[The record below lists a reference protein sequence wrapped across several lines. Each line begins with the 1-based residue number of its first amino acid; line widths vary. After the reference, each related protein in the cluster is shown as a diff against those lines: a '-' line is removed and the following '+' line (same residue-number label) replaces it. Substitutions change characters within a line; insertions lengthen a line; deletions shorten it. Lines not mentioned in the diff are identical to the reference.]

1 MSNFWIEI
9 GITLLF
15 SAFFSAAEIAFIS
28 SNKLLF
34 ELENKTSSITFKILN
49 KFYSNGNQFISCM
62 LLGNNIAL
70 VIYGLFMA
78 RALTPFLAH
87 FFSGDLL
94 ILLIQLLIATLF
106 IIFAGE
112 FIPKTVA
119 RFNPNLFLSLFAIP
133 LYIIYIILY
142 PVSKFA
148 SWIANLILRI
158 LGVKISVGNH
168 KRLGRH
174 DLDYFIQKTI
184 EETPENV
191 ELDTEVRF
199 FQNAMEFSQ
208 VKVRDCMVPRTEIIA
223 VGKEVSLEELTSK
236 FVETGFS
243 KIIVY
248 EGDIDNI
255 VGYIHSWE
263 LFVQPDDWTKSIV
276 SLIVV
281 PENMAANKLMKT
293 MLAEKKSMV
302 VVVDEFGGTSGIVTL
317 EDLVEEIFGEIEDE
331 HDTKLF
337 TAKKL
342 NDNTYVLS
350 GRMEID
356 RVNEMFDLDI
366 PESDEYITV
375 AGYILNHYQNFPKL
389 NETVI
394 IGQTEFKIL
403 RVTQTKIELVKL
415 KVHEK

>member
-1 MSNFWIEI
+1 MNNIWIEI

-15 SAFFSAAEIAFIS
+15 SAFFSAAEIAFVS

-34 ELENKTSSITFKILN
+34 ELENKASSITFKILN
-49 KFYSNGNQFISCM
+49 RFYTNPNQYISCM
-62 LLGNNIAL
+62 LLGNNIVL
-70 VIYGLFMA
+70 VIYGLLMA
-78 RALTPFLAH
+78 RALTPLMEPYL
-87 FFSGDLL
+87 SGDLL
-94 ILLIQLLIATLF
+94 ILLIQSLIATLF
-106 IIFAGE
+106 ILFAGE
-112 FIPKTVA
+112 FMPKTVA
-119 RFNPNLFLSLFAIP
+119 RLNPNFFLSLFAIP
-133 LYIIYIILY
+133 LYVVYIVLY

-148 SWIANLILRI
+148 SGIATLILRI
-158 LGVKISVGNH
+158 LGVKISIANR
-168 KRLGRH
+168 KSFGRD

-184 EETPENV
+184 DETPENV

-208 VKVRDCMVPRTEIIA
+208 VKVRDCMVPRTEITA
-223 VGKEVSLEELTSK
+223 VDKEVSLKELTSK

-243 KIIVY
+243 KIVVY
-248 EGDIDNI
+248 ERDIDNI
-255 VGYIHSWE
+255 IGYIHSLE

-293 MLAEKKSMV
+293 MLAGKKSMV

-317 EDLVEEIFGEIEDE
+317 EDLVEEIFGEFEDE
-331 HDTKLF
+331 HDTQLF

-342 NDNTYVLS
+342 NEDTYVLS

-356 RVNEMFDLDI
+356 RVNEMFDLNI

-375 AGYILNHYQNFPKL
+375 AGYILSYYQNFPKL
-389 NETVI
+389 NETVV
-394 IGQTEFKIL
+394 IGQMEFKIL
-403 RVTQTKIELVKL
+403 RVTHTKIELVKL
-415 KVHEK
+415 KVREK

>member
-1 MSNFWIEI
+1 MSNLWLEI
-9 GITLLF
+9 GITLVF
-15 SAFFSAAEIAFIS
+15 SAFFSAAEIAFVS

-34 ELENKTSSITFKILN
+34 EVENKTASITSRILN
-49 KFYSNGNQFISCM
+49 RFYSNSNQFISCM
-62 LLGNNIAL
+62 LLGNSIVL
-70 VIYGLFMA
+70 VIYGLFTA
-78 RALTPFLAH
+78 RALTPLMAPY
-87 FFSGDLL
+87 FSSALL
-94 ILLIQLLIATLF
+94 TLLIQSLIATLF
-106 IIFAGE
+106 ILFAGE

-119 RFNPNLFLSLFAIP
+119 RVEPNFFLSLFAIP
-133 LYIIYIILY
+133 LYIVYIILY
-142 PVSKFA
+142 PVSRFS
-148 SWIANLILRI
+148 SWIAGLIFRMFGI
-158 LGVKISVGNH
+158 KQSVVNY
-168 KRLGRH
+168 KQFGRH

-184 EETPENV
+184 DETPENV

-208 VKVRDCMVPRTEIIA
+208 VKVRDCMVPRTEITA
-223 VGKEVSLEELTSK
+223 VGKEATLEELTSK

-243 KIIVY
+243 KIVVY
-248 EGDIDNI
+248 DGDIDNI
-255 VGYIHSWE
+255 IGYIHSLE
-263 LFVQPDDWTKSIV
+263 LFSQPENWTQSIV

-293 MLAEKKSMV
+293 MLAEKRSMV
-302 VVVDEFGGTSGIVTL
+302 VVVDEFGGTSGMVTL

-331 HDTKLF
+331 HDTQLF
-337 TAKKL
+337 TAKKI
-342 NDNTYVLS
+342 DENTYVVS

-356 RVNEMFDLDI
+356 RLNDMFDTGI

-394 IGQTEFKIL
+394 IDRLEFKIL

-415 KVHEK
+415 KVNGK

>member
-1 MSNFWIEI
+1 MSHFWMEI

-15 SAFFSAAEIAFIS
+15 SAFFSAAEIAFVS

-34 ELENKTSSITFKILN
+34 ELENKTSSVTFKILHR
-49 KFYSNGNQFISCM
+49 FYSNANQFISCM

-78 RALTPFLAH
+78 RALTPWMEQYL
-87 FFSGDLL
+87 SGDLL
-94 ILLIQLLIATLF
+94 ILLIQSLIATLF
-106 IIFAGE
+106 ILFAGE
-112 FIPKTVA
+112 FIPKTLA
-119 RFNPNLFLSLFAIP
+119 RVNPNSFLSLFAIP
-133 LYIIYIILY
+133 LYIIYIVLY
-142 PVSKFA
+142 PVSKFI
-148 SWIANLILRI
+148 SWVAMLILRV
-158 LGVKISVGNH
+158 LGVKQSVVEPL
-168 KRLGRH
+168 RFGRH

-184 EETPENV
+184 EDTPENV
-191 ELDTEVRF
+191 ELDMEVRF

-208 VKVRDCMVPRTEIIA
+208 VKVRDCMVPRTEILA
-223 VGKEVSLEELTSK
+223 VSKGVSLKELTSK

-255 VGYIHSWE
+255 IGYIHSLE
-263 LFVQPDDWTKSIV
+263 LFVQPEDWTKSIV
-276 SLIVV
+276 FLTVV

-302 VVVDEFGGTSGIVTL
+302 VVVDEFGGTSGMVTL

-331 HDTKLF
+331 HDTRLF
-337 TAKKL
+337 TAKRISE
-342 NDNTYVLS
+342 NMYVLS
-350 GRMEID
+350 GRIEID
-356 RVNEMFDLDI
+356 RVNEMFDLNI

-394 IGQTEFKIL
+394 IGRLEFKIL

-415 KVHEK
+415 KVNEK

>member
-1 MSNFWIEI
+1 VSNFWLEI

-15 SAFFSAAEIAFIS
+15 SAFFSAAEIAFVS
-28 SNKLLF
+28 SNKLLL
-34 ELENKTSSITFKILN
+34 ELETKSSSFTFRILN
-49 KFYSNGNQFISCM
+49 RFYTNPNQFISCM

-70 VIYGLFMA
+70 VIYGLLMA
-78 RALTPFLAH
+78 RALTPLMTPY
-87 FFSGDLL
+87 FSGDLL
-94 ILLIQLLIATLF
+94 ILLIQSLIATLF
-106 IIFAGE
+106 ILFAGE
-112 FIPKTVA
+112 FLPKTVA
-119 RFNPNLFLSLFAIP
+119 RVNPNFFLSLFAIP
-133 LYIIYIILY
+133 LYIIYVVLY
-142 PVSKFA
+142 PLSKFA
-148 SWIANLILRI
+148 SWIATLILRI
-158 LGVKISVGNH
+158 LGVKISVVNH
-168 KRLGRH
+168 RRFGRH

-191 ELDTEVRF
+191 EVDTEVRF

-208 VKVRDCMVPRTEIIA
+208 VKVRDCMVPRTEILA
-223 VGKEVSLEELTSK
+223 VDREISLKDLTSK

-255 VGYIHSWE
+255 IGYIHSLE
-263 LFVQPDDWTKSIV
+263 LFVQPEDWTKSIV
-276 SLIVV
+276 LLTVV

-331 HDTKLF
+331 HDTQLF

-342 NDNTYVLS
+342 SENTFVLS

-356 RVNEMFDLDI
+356 RINEMFDLDI
-366 PESDEYITV
+366 PESDEYMTI

-389 NETVI
+389 NETVV
-394 IGQTEFKIL
+394 IGRLEFKIL
-403 RVTQTKIELVKL
+403 RVTHTKIELVKL
-415 KVHEK
+415 KVNEK

>member
-1 MSNFWIEI
+1 MSSFWLEI

-15 SAFFSAAEIAFIS
+15 SAFFAAGEISFVS

-34 ELENKTSSITFKILN
+34 ELENKSSGLTFKILN
-49 KFYSNGNQFISCM
+49 RFYTNPNQFISCM

-78 RALTPFLAH
+78 RALSPLMEPYI
-87 FFSGDLL
+87 SGDLL
-94 ILLIQLLIATLF
+94 ILLIQSLIATVVIL
-106 IIFAGE
+106 FAGE

-119 RFNPNLFLSLFAIP
+119 RVNPNFFLSVFAIP
-133 LYIIYIILY
+133 LYIVYIILY
-142 PVSKFA
+142 PLSKFS
-148 SWIANLILRI
+148 SWIATLVLRI
-158 LGVKISVGNH
+158 VGVKISADSY
-168 KRLGRH
+168 KRYGRH
-174 DLDYFIQKTI
+174 DLDYFLQKTI
-184 EETPENV
+184 EEAPENV

-199 FQNAMEFSQ
+199 FQNAMDFSQ
-208 VKVRDCMVPRTEIIA
+208 VKVRDCMVPRTEILA
-223 VGKEVSLEELTSK
+223 VDRQVSLKELTFK
-236 FVETGFS
+236 FTESGFS
-243 KIIVY
+243 KIVVY
-248 EGDIDNI
+248 ERDIDNI
-255 VGYIHSWE
+255 IGYIHSLE

-281 PENMAANKLMKT
+281 PENMAANKLMKM

-331 HDTKLF
+331 HDTQLF
-337 TAKKL
+337 TAKKI
-342 NDNTYVLS
+342 NDDTYVLS

-356 RVNEMFDLDI
+356 RVNEMFDLHI

-389 NETVI
+389 NETLV
-394 IGQTEFKIL
+394 IGQLEFKIL
-403 RVTQTKIELVKL
+403 RVTHTKIELVKL
-415 KVHEK
+415 KVNEK

>member
-1 MSNFWIEI
+1 MNNFWVEI

-15 SAFFSAAEIAFIS
+15 SAFFSAAEIAFVS

-34 ELENKTSSITFKILN
+34 ELENKTSSLTFKILN
-49 KFYSNGNQFISCM
+49 KFYVNADQFISCM

-70 VIYGLFMA
+70 VIYGLLMA
-78 RALTPFLAH
+78 RALTPWMEQFL
-87 FFSGDLL
+87 SGDLL
-94 ILLIQLLIATLF
+94 ILLIQSLIATVFILF
-106 IIFAGE
+106 TGE

-119 RFNPNLFLSLFAIP
+119 RVNPNFFLSLFAIP
-133 LYIIYIILY
+133 LYIVYIILY
-142 PVSKFA
+142 PVSRFA
-148 SWIANLILRI
+148 SWIANLVLRI
-158 LGVKISVGNH
+158 LGIKIAEDNR

-184 EETPENV
+184 DETPENV
-191 ELDTEVRF
+191 EIDTEVRF
-199 FQNAMEFSQ
+199 FQNAMDFSQ
-208 VKVRDCMVPRTEIIA
+208 VKVRDCMVPRTEIVA
-223 VGKEVSLEELTSK
+223 VDKKVSLKDLTSR

-243 KIIVY
+243 KIVVY

-255 VGYIHSWE
+255 IGYIHSLE
-263 LFVQPDDWTKSIV
+263 LFVQPENWTQSVVPLVI
-276 SLIVV
+276 V

-293 MLAEKKSMV
+293 MLSEKRSMV
-302 VVVDEFGGTSGIVTL
+302 VVVDEFGGTSGMVTL

-331 HDTKLF
+331 HDPQLF
-337 TAKKL
+337 TAKKI
-342 NDNTYVLS
+342 NENTYIVS

-375 AGYILNHYQNFPKL
+375 AGYILNHYRNFPKL
-389 NETVI
+389 NETVM
-394 IGQTEFKIL
+394 IGLSEFKIL
-403 RVTQTKIELVKL
+403 RVTQTKIELVQL

>member
-1 MSNFWIEI
+1 MSNFWLEI

-15 SAFFSAAEIAFIS
+15 SAFFSAAEIAFVS

-34 ELENKTSSITFKILN
+34 ELENATSSITFKILN
-49 KFYSNGNQFISCM
+49 RFYDNANQFISCM
-62 LLGNNIAL
+62 LLGNNIVL
-70 VIYGLFMA
+70 VIYGLLMA
-78 RALTPFLAH
+78 RALTPLMTPYL
-87 FFSGDLL
+87 SNDLL
-94 ILLIQLLIATLF
+94 ILLIQSLIATLF
-106 IIFAGE
+106 ILFAGE

-119 RFNPNLFLSLFAIP
+119 RVNPNFFLSLFAIP
-133 LYIIYIILY
+133 LFVVYIILY
-142 PVSKFA
+142 PVSKSV
-148 SWIANLILRI
+148 SWIATLVLHI
-158 LGVKISVGNH
+158 LGVKQSIVNH
-168 KRLGRH
+168 KQFGRN

-191 ELDTEVRF
+191 EIDTEVRF
-199 FQNAMEFSQ
+199 FQNAMDFSQ
-208 VKVRDCMVPRTEIIA
+208 VKVRDCMVPRTEIVA
-223 VGKEVSLEELTSK
+223 VDKEASLKELTSK

-243 KIIVY
+243 KILVY

-255 VGYIHSWE
+255 IGYIHSLE
-263 LFVQPDDWTKSIV
+263 LFAQPENWTQSIV
-276 SLIVV
+276 SLLVV
-281 PENMAANKLMKT
+281 PENLAANKLMKT

-331 HDTKLF
+331 HDTQLF

-342 NDNTYVLS
+342 SDNTYILS

-356 RVNEMFDLDI
+356 RLNEMFDTGI
-366 PESDEYITV
+366 PESDEYLTV

-389 NETVI
+389 NETI
-394 IGQTEFKIL
+394 AIGQLEFKIL

>member
-1 MSNFWIEI
+1 MSSFWTGI

-15 SAFFSAAEIAFIS
+15 SAFFSAAEIAFIT

-34 ELENKTSSITFKILN
+34 ELENKASSITFKILN
-49 KFYSNGNQFISCM
+49 RFYNNANPFISSM

-78 RALTPFLAH
+78 RALTPLMTPFLSNA
-87 FFSGDLL
+87 LL
-94 ILLIQLLIATLF
+94 ILLIQSLIATVFML
-106 IIFAGE
+106 FAGE

-119 RFNPNLFLSLFAIP
+119 RVNPNFFLSLFAIP
-133 LYIIYIILY
+133 LYIVYIILY
-142 PVSKFA
+142 PVSKFS
-148 SWIANLILRI
+148 SWIAAMILRVFGI
-158 LGVKISVGNH
+158 KLSIVNH
-168 KRLGRH
+168 KRFGRD

-184 EETPENV
+184 DETPKNV

-199 FQNAMEFSQ
+199 IQNAMEFSQ
-208 VKVRDCMVPRTEIIA
+208 VKVRDCIMPRTEIVA
-223 VGKEVSLEELTSK
+223 VDKGASLNELTSK
-236 FVETGFS
+236 FIETGFS
-243 KIIVY
+243 KIVVY

-255 VGYIHSWE
+255 TGYIHSLE
-263 LFVQPDDWTKSIV
+263 LFVQPDDWTKSVIP
-276 SLIVV
+276 LNVV
-281 PENMAANKLMKT
+281 PENMTANKLMKT

-317 EDLVEEIFGEIEDE
+317 EDLVEEIFGEFEDE
-331 HDTKLF
+331 HDPQQF

-342 NDNTYVLS
+342 SDNVYVLS

-356 RVNEMFDLDI
+356 RVNEMFDIDI
-366 PESDEYITV
+366 PESDDYMTV

-389 NETVI
+389 NETVV
-394 IGQTEFKIL
+394 IGRMEFKIL
-403 RVTQTKIELVKL
+403 KVTHTKIELVKL

>member
-1 MSNFWIEI
+1 MNNLWLEI

-15 SAFFSAAEIAFIS
+15 SALFSAAEIAFVS

-49 KFYSNGNQFISCM
+49 RFYTHANQFISCL
-62 LLGNNIAL
+62 LLGNNIVL
-70 VIYGLFMA
+70 VIYGLLMA
-78 RALTPFLAH
+78 HALTPLMAQ
-87 FFSGDLL
+87 FFSDDFL
-94 ILLIQLLIATLF
+94 ILLMQSFIATAF
-106 IIFAGE
+106 ILFAGE

-119 RFNPNLFLSLFAIP
+119 RVNPNFFLSLFAIP

-142 PVSKFA
+142 PISKFS
-148 SWIANLILRI
+148 SWIANLTLRI
-158 LGVKISVGNH
+158 FGVKISAVNR
-168 KRLGRH
+168 KSFGRD

-184 EETPENV
+184 DETPENV

-208 VKVRDCMVPRTEIIA
+208 VKVRDCMVPRTEIVA
-223 VGKEVSLEELTSK
+223 VDREASLKELTSK

-243 KIIVY
+243 KVVVY

-255 VGYIHSWE
+255 IGYIHSLE

-342 NDNTYVLS
+342 NDNTYVIS

-375 AGYILNHYQNFPKL
+375 AGYILNHYQTFPKL
-389 NETVI
+389 NETVV
-394 IGQTEFKIL
+394 IGRMEFKIL
-403 RVTQTKIELVKL
+403 KVTQTKIELVKL
-415 KVHEK
+415 KVYEK

>member
-1 MSNFWIEI
+1 MSNLWIEI
-9 GITLLF
+9 GVILVF

-34 ELENKTSSITFKILN
+34 ELKNKPSSITFKILN
-49 KFYSNGNQFISCM
+49 RFYTNPNQYISCM
-62 LLGNNIAL
+62 LLGNNIVL
-70 VIYGLFMA
+70 VIYGLLMA
-78 RALTPFLAH
+78 RALTPIMALYL
-87 FFSGDLL
+87 SGDLL
-94 ILLIQLLIATLF
+94 ILLIQLFIATIF
-106 IIFAGE
+106 ILIAGE

-119 RFNPNLFLSLFAIP
+119 RVDPNFFLSLFAIP
-133 LYIIYIILY
+133 LYLIYIILY
-142 PVSKFA
+142 PISKF
-148 SWIANLILRI
+148 SSFIATLILR
-158 LGVKISVGNH
+158 LFGVKISIANR
-168 KRLGRH
+168 KSFGRD

-184 EETPENV
+184 DESPKNV
-191 ELDTEVRF
+191 EIDTEVRF

-208 VKVRDCMVPRTEIIA
+208 VKVRDCMVPRTEILT
-223 VGKEVSLEELTSK
+223 VGKEVSLKDLTSK

-243 KIIVY
+243 KIVVY

-255 VGYIHSWE
+255 IGYIHSKE
-263 LFVQPDDWTKSIV
+263 LFGQPDDWTKSII
-276 SLIVV
+276 SLIIV
-281 PENMAANKLMKT
+281 PENMAANKLMKM

-331 HDTKLF
+331 HDTQLY
-337 TAKKL
+337 TAKKI
-342 NDNTYVLS
+342 NGNTYVLS

-366 PESDEYITV
+366 PESDEYLTI

-394 IGQTEFKIL
+394 IGQLEFKIL

>member
-15 SAFFSAAEIAFIS
+15 TAFFSAAEIAFIS

-78 RALTPFLAH
+78 RALTPLMAQFL
-87 FFSGDLL
+87 SGDLL
-94 ILLIQLLIATLF
+94 ILLIQLLIATVF
-106 IIFAGE
+106 ILFAGE

-119 RFNPNLFLSLFAIP
+119 RFNPNFFLSLFAIP
-133 LYIIYIILY
+133 LYIIYIVLY
-142 PVSKFA
+142 PVSRFA
-148 SWIANLILRI
+148 SWTANLILRI
-158 LGVKISVGNH
+158 LGVKISAGNN
-168 KRLGRH
+168 KGLGRH

-184 EETPENV
+184 EDAPENV

-208 VKVRDCMVPRTEIIA
+208 VKVRDCMVPRTEIVA

-255 VGYIHSWE
+255 AGYIHSWE
-263 LFVQPDDWTKSIV
+263 LFVQPEDWTKSIV
-276 SLIVV
+276 SLTVV

-331 HDTKLF
+331 HDIKLF

-342 NDNTYVLS
+342 SDNTYVLS

-389 NETVI
+389 NETVMI
-394 IGQTEFKIL
+394 ERMEFKIL

>member
-1 MSNFWIEI
+1 MNNFWLEI
-9 GITLLF
+9 VITLIF
-15 SAFFSAAEIAFIS
+15 SAFFSASEIAFIS

-34 ELENKTSSITFKILN
+34 EMEKKSSSITSWILN
-49 KFYSNGNQFISCM
+49 RFYSNTNEFISCM

-70 VIYGLFMA
+70 VIYGLFTA
-78 RALTPFLAH
+78 RALKPLMEQFL
-87 FFSGDLL
+87 SGDLL
-94 ILLIQLLIATLF
+94 ILLIQSLVATIF
-106 IIFAGE
+106 ILFAGE

-119 RFNPNLFLSLFAIP
+119 RFNPNFFLSLFAIP
-133 LYIIYIILY
+133 LYITYIILY
-142 PVSKFA
+142 PISKFS
-148 SWIANLILRI
+148 SWIAALVLRVF
-158 LGVKISVGNH
+158 GVKISVANQKH
-168 KRLGRH
+168 FGRH

-184 EETPENV
+184 DETPENV

-208 VKVRDCMVPRTEIIA
+208 VKVRDCMVPRTEIVA
-223 VGKEVSLEELTSK
+223 VDKKIFLKELTTK

-255 VGYIHSWE
+255 VGYIHSLE
-263 LFVQPDDWTKSIV
+263 IFVQPEDWTKSIV
-276 SLIVV
+276 SLTIV

-331 HDTKLF
+331 HDSQQF
-337 TAKKL
+337 TVKKL
-342 NDNTYVLS
+342 SDDMYVLS

-366 PESDEYITV
+366 PESDEYMTI
-375 AGYILNHYQNFPKL
+375 AGFILNHYQSFPKL
-389 NETVI
+389 NETVMV
-394 IGQTEFKIL
+394 GHFEFKIL
-403 RVTQTKIELVKL
+403 KVTHTKIELVKL

>member
-1 MSNFWIEI
+1 MSNLWTEI
-9 GITLLF
+9 GITILF
-15 SAFFSAAEIAFIS
+15 SAFFSAAEIAFVA

-34 ELENKTSSITFKILN
+34 ELENKASSITFKILN
-49 KFYSNGNQFISCM
+49 RFYSNPNQFISCM

-78 RALTPFLAH
+78 RALTPLMAPYI
-87 FFSGDLL
+87 SSDLL
-94 ILLIQLLIATLF
+94 ILLIQSLIATLF
-106 IIFAGE
+106 ILFAGE

-119 RFNPNLFLSLFAIP
+119 RVNPNFFLSIFAIP
-133 LYIIYIILY
+133 LSIVYIILY
-142 PVSKFA
+142 PVSRFS
-148 SWIANLILRI
+148 SWVATMLLRVFGI
-158 LGVKISVGNH
+158 KLSVVDH
-168 KRLGRH
+168 RRFGRD

-184 EETPENV
+184 DETPENV

-208 VKVRDCMVPRTEIIA
+208 VKVRDCMVPRTEVVA
-223 VGKEVSLEELTSK
+223 VDKDVPLKELNSK

-255 VGYIHSWE
+255 IGYIHSLE
-263 LFVQPDDWTKSIV
+263 LFVQPADWTKSIV
-276 SLIVV
+276 SLTVV
-281 PENMAANKLMKT
+281 PENMAANKLMKS
-293 MLAEKKSMV
+293 MLAGKKNMV

-331 HDTKLF
+331 HDSQQF

-342 NDNTYVLS
+342 SDNTYVLS

-366 PESDEYITV
+366 PESDDYITV

-389 NETVI
+389 NETVVI
-394 IGQTEFKIL
+394 ENKEFKIL
-403 RVTQTKIELVKL
+403 KVTRTKIELVKL
-415 KVHEK
+415 KVYEK

>member
-1 MSNFWIEI
+1 MSNFWLEI

-15 SAFFSAAEIAFIS
+15 SAFFSAAEIAFVS
-28 SNKLLF
+28 SNKLLL
-34 ELENKTSSITFKILN
+34 ELETKSSSFTFRILN
-49 KFYSNGNQFISCM
+49 RFYTNPNQFISCM

-70 VIYGLFMA
+70 VIYGLLMA
-78 RALTPFLAH
+78 RALTPLMTPY
-87 FFSGDLL
+87 FSGDLL
-94 ILLIQLLIATLF
+94 ILLIQSLIATLF
-106 IIFAGE
+106 ILFAGE
-112 FIPKTVA
+112 FLPKTVA
-119 RFNPNLFLSLFAIP
+119 RVNPNFFLSLFAIP
-133 LYIIYIILY
+133 LYIIYVVLY
-142 PVSKFA
+142 PLSKFA
-148 SWIANLILRI
+148 SWIATLILRI
-158 LGVKISVGNH
+158 LGVKISVVNH
-168 KRLGRH
+168 RRFGRH

-191 ELDTEVRF
+191 EVDTEVRF

-208 VKVRDCMVPRTEIIA
+208 VKVRDCMVPRTEILA
-223 VGKEVSLEELTSK
+223 VDREISLKDLTSK

-255 VGYIHSWE
+255 IGYIHSLE
-263 LFVQPDDWTKSIV
+263 LFVQPEDWTKSIV
-276 SLIVV
+276 LLTVV

-331 HDTKLF
+331 HDTQLF

-342 NDNTYVLS
+342 SENTFVLS

-356 RVNEMFDLDI
+356 RINEMFDLDI
-366 PESDEYITV
+366 PESDEYMTI

-389 NETVI
+389 NETVV
-394 IGQTEFKIL
+394 IGRLEFKIL
-403 RVTQTKIELVKL
+403 RVTHTKIELVKL
-415 KVHEK
+415 KVNEK

>member
-1 MSNFWIEI
+1 MSSFWLEI

-15 SAFFSAAEIAFIS
+15 SAFFAAGEITFVS

-34 ELENKTSSITFKILN
+34 ELENKSSSLTFKILN
-49 KFYSNGNQFISCM
+49 RFYTNPNQFISCM

-78 RALTPFLAH
+78 RALRPLLEPYI
-87 FFSGDLL
+87 SGDLF
-94 ILLIQLLIATLF
+94 ILLIQSLIATVVIL
-106 IIFAGE
+106 FAGE

-119 RFNPNLFLSLFAIP
+119 RVNPNFFLSAFAIP
-133 LYIIYIILY
+133 LYIVYIILY
-142 PVSKFA
+142 PLSKFS
-148 SWIANLILRI
+148 SWIATLILRI
-158 LGVKISVGNH
+158 FGVKISDDSY
-168 KRLGRH
+168 KRYGRH
-174 DLDYFIQKTI
+174 DLDYFLQKTI
-184 EETPENV
+184 EGAPENV

-199 FQNAMEFSQ
+199 FQNAMDFSQ
-208 VKVRDCMVPRTEIIA
+208 VKVRDCMVPRTEILA
-223 VGKEVSLEELTSK
+223 VDRQVSLKELTSK
-236 FVETGFS
+236 FTESGFS
-243 KIIVY
+243 KIVVY

-255 VGYIHSWE
+255 IGYIHSLE

-331 HDTKLF
+331 HDTQLF
-337 TAKKL
+337 TAKKISA
-342 NDNTYVLS
+342 DTYVLS

-356 RVNEMFDLDI
+356 RVNEMFDLNI

-389 NETVI
+389 NETLV
-394 IGQTEFKIL
+394 IGQMEFKIL
-403 RVTQTKIELVKL
+403 RVTHTKIELVKL
-415 KVHEK
+415 KVNEK

>member
-1 MSNFWIEI
+1 MNDLWLEI

-15 SAFFSAAEIAFIS
+15 AAFFSAGEIAFVS

-34 ELENKTSSITFKILN
+34 ELENKSSSLTFKILN
-49 KFYSNGNQFISCM
+49 RFYRNTNEFISCM

-78 RALTPFLAH
+78 RALTPLMEPYI
-87 FFSGDLL
+87 SGYLL
-94 ILLIQLLIATLF
+94 ILLIQSLVAALF
-106 IIFAGE
+106 ILFAGE

-119 RFNPNLFLSLFAIP
+119 RVDPNFFLSLFAVP
-133 LYIIYIILY
+133 LYIVYIILY
-142 PVSKFA
+142 PLSKLS
-148 SWIANLILRI
+148 SWIATLILRL
-158 LGVKISVGNH
+158 LGVKMSDVKQNSY
-168 KRLGRH
+168 GRH

-199 FQNAMEFSQ
+199 FQNAMDFSQ
-208 VKVRDCMVPRTEIIA
+208 VKIRDCMIPRTEIVA
-223 VGKEVSLEELTSK
+223 VDRQVSLSELNSK

-243 KIIVY
+243 KILVY

-255 VGYIHSWE
+255 IGYIHSLE
-263 LFVQPDDWTKSIV
+263 LFSQPEDWTKSIV
-276 SLIVV
+276 SLTIV
-281 PENMAANKLMKT
+281 PENLAANKLMKT

-331 HDTKLF
+331 HDPKSF

-342 NDNTYVLS
+342 NENTYVLS

-356 RVNEMFDLDI
+356 RINEMFDLDI
-366 PESDEYITV
+366 PESDEYITI
-375 AGYILNHYQNFPKL
+375 AGYILSNYQNFPKL
-389 NETVI
+389 NETVLI
-394 IGQTEFKIL
+394 EQLEFKIL
-403 RVTQTKIELVKL
+403 RVTHTKIELVKL
-415 KVHEK
+415 KVNEK

>member
-1 MSNFWIEI
+1 MNNFWVEI

-15 SAFFSAAEIAFIS
+15 SAFFSAGEIAFVS

-34 ELENKTSSITFKILN
+34 ELENKSSSLTFKILN
-49 KFYSNGNQFISCM
+49 RFYTNANQFISCM

-78 RALTPFLAH
+78 RALTPLMSPY
-87 FFSGDLL
+87 FSSDLF
-94 ILLIQLLIATLF
+94 ILLVQSFVATLF
-106 IIFAGE
+106 ILFAGE
-112 FIPKTVA
+112 FIPKAVA
-119 RFNPNLFLSLFAIP
+119 RVNPNFFLSVFAIP
-133 LYIIYIILY
+133 LFIIYIVLF
-142 PVSKFA
+142 PLSKFS
-148 SWIANLILRI
+148 SWIATLILRI
-158 LGVKISVGNH
+158 FGVRISDDNH
-168 KRLGRH
+168 KRYGRH
-174 DLDYFIQKTI
+174 DLDYFLQKTI
-184 EETPENV
+184 EETPENA

-199 FQNAMEFSQ
+199 FQNAMDFSQ
-208 VKVRDCMVPRTEIIA
+208 VKVRDCMVPRTEIVA
-223 VGKEVSLEELTSK
+223 VDRQAPLKELTSK

-243 KIIVY
+243 KIVVY

-255 VGYIHSWE
+255 IGYIHSLE
-263 LFVQPDDWTKSIV
+263 LFVQPDDWTKSMV
-276 SLIVV
+276 SLTVV

-293 MLAEKKSMV
+293 MLAGKKSMV

-331 HDTKLF
+331 HDTQLF

-342 NDNTYVLS
+342 TENTFVLS

-356 RVNEMFDLDI
+356 RVNEMFDLNI

-389 NETVI
+389 NETVV
-394 IGQTEFKIL
+394 IGKLEFKIL
-403 RVTQTKIELVKL
+403 RVTHTKIELVKL
-415 KVHEK
+415 KVNEK